1 MLGTDKTNILIV
13 DDMPE
18 KVLVLTSIL
27 EELGQNL
34 VTARSGEAALRRVLE
49 YDFAVILLDVNMP
62 GMDGLETA
70 ALIRRRK
77 KSAHTPII
85 FITAFA
91 DEMHTAQGY
100 SLGAV
105 DYILA
110 PVVPNILR
118 TKVRV
123 FVELHRMTQQIRR
136 QADERV
142 ALATAEAARAAAEEA
157 NRRSMFLA
165 DASKVLSSS
174 LDYEATLRGLL
185 RLAVPYLADL
195 AAITLTDAQGHLG
208 PAELAWVDAARQP
221 VNATVA
227 ADALHPDLAGALLSV
242 LASGGTIQ
250 SPDLDLGPARS
261 QPWSPAVA
269 NGTPAAATPDF
280 VLQSLVLTPLRA
292 RGRVLGVLCLAMGA
306 SERQYGPAD
315 LHLAEDLAGRAAIA
329 IDNARLY
336 GDVQRADVQKNEFLS
351 MLAHELRNPLAP
363 IRNAVYLLRQRQAT
377 DPQLEPIQDMV
388 ERQVQHLVRLVDDLL
403 DVSRITRGK
412 IRLQKE
418 AVELSAVTARALE
431 LSRPFIE
438 ARGHELTVSLPE
450 KPIFVEADPVRLAQV
465 LGNLL
470 NNAAKYTE
478 EGGRIWLTAERDR
491 DEAVLRVR
499 DTGVGIPQEMLH
511 AVFDLFTQVE
521 RSLDRSHGGLGIGL
535 TLVRRLVELHGGRV
549 QANSP
554 GPNQGSDFE
563 VRLPILEK
571 ASMPEP
577 LAAEPLPEGAGL
589 RHRILVVDDNRD
601 AADSLALVLRLMG
614 HEVHVCHDG
623 AGALAAT
630 RELRPEV
637 VLLDIGLP
645 EMDGYEVARRL
656 RTDPELNDTLLV
668 AITGY
673 GQEQD
678 LRRSREVGFDHHLVK
693 PVDPATLAALFAAP
707 VENPACQEG

>member
-1 MLGTDKTNILIV
+1 
-13 DDMPE
+13 
-18 KVLVLTSIL
+18 
-27 EELGQNL
+27 
-34 VTARSGEAALRRVLE
+34 
-49 YDFAVILLDVNMP
+49 
-62 GMDGLETA
+62 
-70 ALIRRRK
+70 
-77 KSAHTPII
+77 
-85 FITAFA
+85 
-91 DEMHTAQGY
+91 
-100 SLGAV
+100 
-105 DYILA
+105 
-110 PVVPNILR
+110 
-118 TKVRV
+118 
-123 FVELHRMTQQIRR
+123 MTQQIRR

-208 PAELAWVDAARQP
+208 PAELAWVDAARQT

-227 ADALHPDLAGALLSV
+227 AEALHPDLAGALLSV
-242 LASGGTIQ
+242 LASGETMQ
-250 SPDLDLGPARS
+250 SPDLDLGPARL
-261 QPWSPAVA
+261 QPWSPAAA
-269 NGTPAAATPDF
+269 NGTPAGASPDF

-315 LHLAEDLAGRAAIA
+315 LHLAEDLASRAAIA

-363 IRNAVYLLRQRQAT
+363 IRNAVYLLRQRQSA
-377 DPQLEPIQDMV
+377 DPQLEAIQDMV

-418 AVELSAVTARALE
+418 AVELSTVTARALE

-450 KPIFVEADPVRLAQV
+450 KPVFVEADPVRLAQV

-535 TLVRRLVELHGGRV
+535 TLVRRLVELHGGLV
-549 QANSP
+549 QASSP
-554 GPNQGSDFE
+554 GPNQGSEFE
-563 VRLPILEK
+563 VRLPILEVM
-571 ASMPEP
+571 SVPEP
-577 LAAEPLPEGAGL
+577 LAVEPLPADAGS
-589 RHRILVVDDNRD
+589 RRRILVVDDNQD

-630 RELRPEV
+630 REFRPEV

-656 RTDPELNDTLLV
+656 RAAPELNDMLLV

-693 PVDPATLAALFAAP
+693 PVDPAMLAALFAAP